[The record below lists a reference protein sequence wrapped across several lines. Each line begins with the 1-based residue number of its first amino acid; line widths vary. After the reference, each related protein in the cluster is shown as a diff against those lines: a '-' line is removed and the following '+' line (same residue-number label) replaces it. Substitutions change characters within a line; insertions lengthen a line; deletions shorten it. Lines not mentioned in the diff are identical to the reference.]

1 MCRFG
6 KLAATTRNR
15 AALKP
20 ELPNP
25 YAITTGSIKSW
36 AEEDRPREKLMLK
49 GKAALSDAELIAI
62 LINSGTT
69 DLSAVDIARL
79 ILQSTG
85 NNLNELARLGVKDL
99 SKFRG
104 IGEARAISIVAA
116 LELGRRRK
124 EQDRPT
130 RARITCSR
138 DAYDELKP
146 HLLDKQHEE
155 FWILVLNR
163 ANEVMRPV
171 QISAGGVSGTVADPR
186 LIFKHAL
193 EQLASGIILC
203 HNHPSGNLTP
213 SQADKDLTR
222 KLKDAGRLLDIPVLD
237 HLIFTDRSYLSFAD
251 EGLL

>member
-1 MCRFG
+1 MSYD
-6 KLAATTRNR
+6 
-15 AALKP
+15 
-20 ELPNP
+20 NP
-25 YAITTGSIKSW
+25 RKILSW

-62 LINSGTT
+62 LIGSGTT
-69 DLSAVDIARL
+69 DMTAVDVSKI
-79 ILQSTG
+79 ILQSVS
-85 NNLNELARLGVKDL
+85 NNLNDLARLSVKDL

-104 IGEARAISIVAA
+104 IGEAKAISIVSA

-124 EQDRPT
+124 EQDRPQ

-138 DAYDELKP
+138 DAYNEMIP
-146 HLLDKQHEE
+146 HLMDKPHEE
-155 FWILVLNR
+155 FWILLMNR
-163 ANEVMRPV
+163 ANEILRPV
-171 QISAGGVSGTVADPR
+171 QISAGGISGTVADPK
-186 LIFKHAL
+186 LIFKQAIEH
-193 EQLASGIILC
+193 LASSMILF

-237 HLIFTDRSYLSFAD
+237 HLIFTDKAYFSFAD